1 MPKHFV
7 LLHAATRLHWWDIR
21 HMLEMNLNSC
31 LASSFTDNNEKIGNN
46 NKKVIKKED
55 RISCVLV
62 FIDVF

>member
-1 MPKHFV
+1 
-7 LLHAATRLHWWDIR
+7 
-21 HMLEMNLNSC
+21 MLEMNLNSC

-62 FIDVF
+62 VIDVF